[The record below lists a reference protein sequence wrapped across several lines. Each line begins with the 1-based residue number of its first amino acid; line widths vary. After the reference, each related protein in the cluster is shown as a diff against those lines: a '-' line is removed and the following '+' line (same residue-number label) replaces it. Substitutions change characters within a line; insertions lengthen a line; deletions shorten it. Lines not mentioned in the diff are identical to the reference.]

1 MNKLL
6 YLAILIVTL
15 IYNLK
20 SDDFRTT
27 NKVEYL
33 SEEIIKNINNYN
45 KKKISLN
52 NINYTVYYTHVR
64 PRRITSKRNIY

>member
-15 IYNLK
+15 IYNFK
-20 SDDFRTT
+20 SDDFRTA

-33 SEEIIKNINNYN
+33 SDEIIKNINKYN
-45 KKKISLN
+45 KKKVSLN
-52 NINYTVYYTHVR
+52 NINYTVYYTYVR
-64 PRRITSKRNIY
+64 PRRITSKRHIY